1 VDASKEVASLQ
12 PLVDGGHR
20 VLFVVLGDGRVD
32 DGEVA
37 VERVSECAEGLHA
50 GERGGEG
57 GGLHGG
63 APDERVGRAGRNAE
77 EEWSGIS

>member
-63 APDERVGRAGRNAE
+63 APDERVGLGARGETRRKN
-77 EEWSGIS
+77 GVG